1 LAGHPIFGGYLFS
14 SSASVND
21 AKQNK
26 NQSPESE
33 EMRSDTTNVQRT
45 TGAKTKLLSLV
56 SMIADDVCPWP
67 PWYLSRRVK
76 ATPSPSNDTRAR
88 RRFILTLPATRRRKP
103 EDRSQKMTAQSSSAS
118 SKEAIWSSVTYHYC
132 GYLRS
137 PFEPNVGGM
146 VVDHKNDSLLQ
157 QTADF
162 YWSRRDQASG
172 LRSIST
178 IHSFFATDSV
188 ESSLE

>member
-1 LAGHPIFGGYLFS
+1 MAGHPIFGGYLFS

-118 SKEAIWSSVTYHYC
+118 SKEAIGLQSLTITAGIFVRHSNPTLAAWWWTTRMTACCSKRPIFIGPDGTKPPDSAPYPPSIHFSRLTQSSRV
-132 GYLRS
+132 
-137 PFEPNVGGM
+137 
-146 VVDHKNDSLLQ
+146 
-157 QTADF
+157 
-162 YWSRRDQASG
+162 
-172 LRSIST
+172 
-178 IHSFFATDSV
+178 
-188 ESSLE
+188 